1 MSDAAIDLL
10 REAHEHV
17 CSMLCP
23 SVKYTSDPWPHVD
36 LCGRIAAALTSAD
49 APDVGRDGA
58 PRPASDPLKAK
69 LSDDSVAALLAV
81 AEALRHALSVI
92 VQDAEGCP
100 VSGRTCTCEDTEHEC
115 PVIKAFAALAAFDAT
130 RISSGATPSGDEAS
144 QR

>member
-81 AEALRHALSVI
+81 AEALRKYVRHEPTCAVI
-92 VQDAEGCP
+92 GYDYPCNCGLA
-100 VSGRTCTCEDTEHEC
+100 
-115 PVIKAFAALAAFDAT
+115 AALAAFDAT